1 MDVIV
6 PVDGSKYSQWA
17 LDWVAQLPFASPI
30 QVKALHVVDL
40 VSLRA
45 PVTPHP
51 VIVWNEAIIQAETR
65 RLIAEAKRIGAQTK
79 EQVSALKLKAK
90 VVVERGAVSP
100 TIMKHARKKTS
111 LVVMGSRGLTAL
123 DRFMLGSVS
132 TRVVHHASCSVFI
145 AKEPARPLQRILF
158 ATDGS
163 RESARVMS
171 FLQKNLVPLK
181 MREEGAA
188 RGVEVIVMHVMP
200 FLRYP
205 ELKETGRSVVAH
217 AAKRLQKAGFHTEE
231 APRIGNPADEII
243 TYAEQRQADLIVS
256 GARGLGAVAR
266 FFLGSTSTKILHHS
280 HCSVLIVR

>member
-17 LDWVAQLPFASPI
+17 LAWVAELPFASPVK
-30 QVKALHVVDL
+30 VKALHVVDL

-45 PVTPHP
+45 PLTPHP
-51 VIVWNEAIIQAETR
+51 VVVWNEAIIQAETK
-65 RLIAEAKRIGAQTK
+65 RLIAEAKRIAAQTK
-79 EQVSALKLKAK
+79 DQVKALKLKAT
-90 VVVERGAVSP
+90 VVVERGGVSP
-100 TIMKHARKKTS
+100 TILKHARKKTS
-111 LVVMGSRGLTAL
+111 LVVMGNRGLGAL

-132 TRVVHHASCSVFI
+132 ARVVHHAAGSVFV
-145 AKEPARPLQRILF
+145 AKQPPRALRRILI

-163 RESARVMS
+163 RESTRVMT
-171 FLQKNLVPLK
+171 FLQKNILPLK
-181 MREEGAA
+181 MHEGGPAE
-188 RGVEVIVMHVMP
+188 GVEVVVMHVMP

-217 AAKRLQKAGFHTEE
+217 AAKRLQKAGFRTEE
-231 APRIGNPADEII
+231 VPRIGNPADEII
-243 TYAEQRQADLIVS
+243 TYADQRDVDLIVT
-256 GARGLGAVAR
+256 GARGLGAVGR

>member
-1 MDVIV
+1 MNVIV

-30 QVKALHVVDL
+30 QVKALHVIDL

-45 PVTPHP
+45 PLTPHP
-51 VIVWNEAIIQAETR
+51 VVVWNEAIIQAETK
-65 RLIAEAKRIGAQTK
+65 RLIAEGKRIAAQTK
-79 EQVSALKLKAK
+79 EQVKALELKAK

-100 TIMKHARKKTS
+100 TILKHAKKKSS
-111 LVVMGSRGLTAL
+111 LIVLGSRGLSAL

-132 TRVVHHASCSVFI
+132 TRVVHHAGCSVLV
-145 AKEPARPLQRILF
+145 AREPARPLRRILY

-163 RESARVMS
+163 RESANVIT
-171 FLQKNLVPLK
+171 FLRKNFLPLG
-181 MREEGAA
+181 MRTGGRAEGID
-188 RGVEVIVMHVMP
+188 VVVMHVMP

-217 AAKRLQKAGFHTEE
+217 AAERLRKSGFQTEE
-231 APRIGNPADEII
+231 VPRIGNPADEII
-243 TYAEQRQADLIVS
+243 TYAEQHEVDLIVS

-266 FFLGSTSTKILHHS
+266 FFLGSTSTKILHHG

>member
-1 MDVIV
+1 MDVII

-17 LDWVAQLPFASPI
+17 LDWVGRFPFASPI
-30 QVKALHVVDL
+30 KVKALHVVDL

-45 PVTPHP
+45 PLTPHP
-51 VIVWNEAIIQAETR
+51 IVVWNEAIIQAETK
-65 RLIAEAKRIGAQTK
+65 RLIAEAKRVAAQTK
-79 EQVSALKLKAK
+79 EQVRALSLKAK

-100 TIMKHARKKTS
+100 TILKHARKKTS
-111 LVVMGSRGLTAL
+111 LVVMGSRGLGAL

-132 TRVVHHASCSVFI
+132 TRVVHQAPCSVLV
-145 AKEPARPLQRILF
+145 AKQPARPLQRILF

-171 FLQKNLVPLK
+171 FFQKNVLPLK
-181 MREEGAA
+181 MREGGHAA
-188 RGVEVIVMHVMP
+188 GIEVIVMHVMP

-217 AAKRLQKAGFHTEE
+217 AAGRLQKAGFRTEE

-243 TYAEQRQADLIVS
+243 TYAEQREVDLIVS
-256 GARGLGAVAR
+256 GARGLGAVGR

>member
-30 QVKALHVVDL
+30 DVKALHVVDL

-45 PVTPHP
+45 PLTPHP
-51 VIVWNEAIIQAETR
+51 VLVWNEAIIQAETK
-65 RLIAEAKRIGAQTK
+65 RLIAEAKRVAAQTRD
-79 EQVSALKLKAK
+79 QVRALKLKAK
-90 VVVERGAVSP
+90 VIVERGAVSP
-100 TIMKHARKKTS
+100 TILKHARKKTA
-111 LVVMGSRGLTAL
+111 LIVMGSRGLSAL

-132 TRVVHHASCSVFI
+132 SRIVHHAGCSVLVV
-145 AKEPARPLQRILF
+145 KQQARPLRRILF

-163 RESARVMS
+163 RESGRVIG
-171 FLQKNLVPLK
+171 FLQKNLLPIK
-181 MREEGAA
+181 MREGGSAA
-188 RGVEVIVMHVMP
+188 GIEVAVMHVMP

-205 ELKETGRSVVAH
+205 ELKETGRSIVAH
-217 AAKRLQKAGFHTEE
+217 AATRLQKAGFQTEE
-231 APRIGNPADEII
+231 VPRIGNPADEII
-243 TYAEQRQADLIVS
+243 TYAEQRDVDLIVT

-266 FFLGSTSTKILHHS
+266 FFLGSTSIKLLHHG